1 MTHPTKSGT
10 TTTKQTEDE
19 QGLSVFQIFGSI
31 FASFYGVQSSKN
43 RERDFKR
50 GKAKQ
55 FIAAGIVLTFVWY
68 FGIYLLVTT
77 VLTLNE

>member
-1 MTHPTKSGT
+1 MKPTAKTSKSDGDQAEPE
-10 TTTKQTEDE
+10 K
-19 QGLSVFQIFGSI
+19 GLSVLQIFGSI

-68 FGIYLLVTT
+68 FGIYLVVTT
-77 VLTLNE
+77 ILHLTR